1 MILARSFFEASPH
14 PVVIDDM
21 DRNLEAARA
30 LGLLTIRFEGREQCA
45 AELSR
50 LLGEPFLLA
59 APLDPS

>member
-1 MILARSFFEASPH
+1 M
-14 PVVIDDM
+14 IDDM

-30 LGLLTIRFEGREQCA
+30 LGLLTIRFEGREQSA

-50 LLGEPFLLA
+50 LQGEPFLLA